1 MPIYE
6 YECNACGHRLDA
18 LQKVDEEHLRQ
29 CPACG
34 KAELR
39 RLLSAAGFRL
49 KGTGWY
55 ETDFKNA
62 GKKPPAKTKSGSA
75 DKASSKGST
84 PASPKP
90 VSEKK

>member
-18 LQKVDEEHLRQ
+18 LQKVDEAHLRH

-34 KAELR
+34 EAGLR

-62 GKKPPAKTKSGSA
+62 GKKPPAKAKSG
-75 DKASSKGST
+75 DEGKAASKEST
-84 PASPKP
+84 RASPKT